1 MNIDNNQEF
10 EALCARLF
18 PKFNEFLLRHSKN
31 IFSCELA
38 TSLDGILTMPALYS
52 KDGVQKQVIAPLSL
66 LTKNVDVQIEN
77 LEKAI
82 SSANAAASYAKTTA
96 DNAAATAKKT
106 ADEAAAT
113 AKKTADEAA
122 SKANTAA
129 NNVTQTT
136 TDLTQERKKVEEAV
150 TASKKQNEASAASA
164 EKATDA
170 AKRVDEKIAQMDA
183 LAGQLSAGVTTPS
196 RMNLTYLPEISLR
209 NKVRQRIAAQLLP
222 SYLPQSVLF
231 QRAEGDSL
239 VANPSGE
246 LTIKGEGTTK
256 FWIIPTANTP
266 LWQEVSIT
274 VRQPRLR
281 LSASGKLRKAGSSLR
296 II

>member
-38 TSLDGILTMPALYS
+38 TSLEGIYTMPALYD

-66 LTKNVDVQIEN
+66 LTKNVDAQIAE
-77 LEKAI
+77 LEKAT
-82 SSANAAASYAKTTA
+82 STAN
-96 DNAAATAKKT
+96 
-106 ADEAAAT
+106 
-113 AKKTADEAA
+113 EAA
-122 SKANTAA
+122 SRANTAA

-164 EKATDA
+164 EKATEA
-170 AKRVDEKIAQMDA
+170 AKRADEKIAQVDA
-183 LAGQLSAGVTTPS
+183 LAGQLSAGITTPS

-209 NKVRQRIAAQLLP
+209 NKAGQRIAVALLP

-256 FWIIPTANTP
+256 FWVIPTANTP

-281 LSASGKLRKAGSSLR
+281 LSAAGKLRKAGSSLR
-296 II
+296 IL